1 MEMSVLIESAEPMAG
16 ELPPNQRKMVLA
28 WAVLHREELLDDW
41 ALAERNQ
48 ALFPIDPL
56 R

>member
-1 MEMSVLIESAEPMAG
+1 MPTIC
-16 ELPPNQRKMVLA
+16 
-28 WAVLHREELLDDW
+28 LHREELLDDW
-41 ALAERNQ
+41 ALAEKNQ